1 MSEPTAAQA
10 LAERMLQLF
19 QQEAQAG
26 LDLLAATLDGDR
38 SDPQAAATLFRVFH
52 TLRGSAAMN
61 GLDAIADLAGAF
73 ESRLEPLRGALQP
86 LDADSLALAGQGLPL
101 LRRLLASEGLAD
113 AGLDAAIAELRGRLS
128 FAAPAALAAQ
138 PPGSSELPLP
148 APDEASALRLFHL
161 IFEPGESLM
170 RRGVDV
176 LGLLDE
182 LDWLGEL
189 VLRPTLDRLPAL
201 DAMQPD
207 SCYLGWQMLL
217 RTEASVEALQDV
229 FMFVAADSR
238 VELHELALAG
248 SLAPDWAERARPLL
262 RHRPAL
268 PADQLAQQLCLPAS
282 GPAPGPLH
290 DEPMPVVPQLD
301 LDLDL
306 QPGSAE
312 VVPVPLQRL
321 NRQIDL
327 VGELVIAQST
337 LIQLAA
343 QLQDPQL
350 SNAVEQVMRLS
361 TDMRDSAMQLRMV
374 PVGSLFADLS
384 QAVADCAG
392 RLGRPLAFSAS
403 GADTEL
409 DMSVLQALRAP
420 LLALLN
426 QGAEQ
431 GLEPVEQRLR
441 LGKPAQGQLRLAVE
455 KRGGEVLLTVS
466 DDGSGACATELESVH
481 ATLATLRGSYR
492 ALAMPGQGSQHL
504 LRLPLAQD
512 IIDSL
517 LVSVCDSTFVL
528 PLAQVEEV
536 VNLRAARGADGH
548 GQDILNLRGQLL
560 PFVRLSRLF
569 ELDAGVDAQDGQVIV
584 VSGSERRAGLL
595 VDRVIGRQQA
605 VIKPVPALCAKDAA
619 LSGTTILG
627 DGSVALILDLAALLR
642 RAETEWRVLPDGH

>member
-19 QQEAQAG
+19 QQESQAG
-26 LDLLAATLDGDR
+26 LDLLAATLDGGR

-86 LDADSLALAGQGLPL
+86 LDADSLALTAQGLPL
-101 LRRLLASEGLAD
+101 LRRLLASDGLAD
-113 AGLDAAIAELRGRLS
+113 AGLGAEIAALRGRLS
-128 FAAPAALAAQ
+128 AAAPAALAAE
-138 PPGSSELPLP
+138 PSGSPELPVL
-148 APDEASALRLFHL
+148 AQEEVSALRLFHL

-189 VLRPTLDRLPAL
+189 VLLPRLDRLPAL

-238 VELHELALAG
+238 VELQELALAG
-248 SLAPDWAERARPLL
+248 PLAPDWAERARSLL
-262 RHRPAL
+262 LHRPAL
-268 PADQLAQQLCLPAS
+268 PADQLAQQLCLLDS
-282 GPAPGPLH
+282 GPTSSPLH
-290 DEPMPVVPQLD
+290 DEPMSVVPRLD
-301 LDLDL
+301 R
-306 QPGSAE
+306 QSGGAE

-374 PVGSLFADLS
+374 PVGSLFAGLA
-384 QAVADCAG
+384 QAVAEDAA
-392 RLGRPLAFSAS
+392 RLGRPLDFAAS

-409 DMSVLQALRAP
+409 DMPVLQALRAP
-420 LLALLN
+420 LLALL
-426 QGAEQ
+426 QLAAEQ
-431 GLEPVEQRLR
+431 GLEPVDERLR
-441 LGKPAQGQLRLAVE
+441 LGKPAQGQLRLTVE
-455 KRGGEVLLTVS
+455 KLGGEVLLTVS
-466 DDGSGACATELESVH
+466 DDGAGACATELESVH

-492 ALAMPGQGSQHL
+492 ALAMPGQCSQHL

-605 VIKPVPALCAKDAA
+605 VIKPVPALCAEDAA

-642 RAETEWRVLPDGH
+642 RADTEWRVLPDGH

>member
-1 MSEPTAAQA
+1 MSEPSAALV
-10 LAERMLQLF
+10 LAERMRQLF
-19 QQEAQAG
+19 RQEAQAG

-38 SDPQAAATLFRVFH
+38 CDPQAAATLFRVFH

-61 GLDAIADLAGAF
+61 GLGAIADLAGAF

-86 LDADSLALAGQGLPL
+86 LDADSLALMAQGLPL
-101 LRRLLASEGLAD
+101 LRGLLASEDLAD
-113 AGLDAAIAELRGRLS
+113 AGPDAANAALRERLAA
-128 FAAPAALAAQ
+128 AAPAVLAAESAEA
-138 PPGSSELPLP
+138 PDAPEVPLP
-148 APDEASALRLFHL
+148 APEAASARRLFHL
-161 IFEPGESLM
+161 VFEPGESLM

-189 VLRPTLDRLPAL
+189 VLRPMLDRLPAL

-217 RTEASVEALQDV
+217 HTEASIEALQDV

-238 VELHELALAG
+238 VELKELALAG
-248 SLAPDWAERARPLL
+248 PLAADWAERARPLL
-262 RHRPAL
+262 RRRPA
-268 PADQLAQQLCLPAS
+268 PTTAQLALDLCQPAS
-282 GPAPGPLH
+282 PPPASPVPDAPAPGVQPL
-290 DEPMPVVPQLD
+290 DRPAD
-301 LDLDL
+301 
-306 QPGSAE
+306 SAD
-312 VVPVPLQRL
+312 VVPVPLPRL

-337 LIQLAA
+337 LIQLAD
-343 QLQDPQL
+343 QLQNPQL

-392 RLGRPLAFSAS
+392 RLGRPLVFSAS

-409 DMSVLQALRAP
+409 DMSVLRALRAP
-420 LLALLN
+420 LLALLQ
-426 QGAEQ
+426 QGAGQ

-441 LGKPAQGQLRLAVE
+441 LGKPAAGQLRLAVE

-466 DDGSGACATELESVH
+466 NDGSGAGASEPEPVH
-481 ATLATLRGSYR
+481 ATLSTLRGSYR
-492 ALAMPGQGSQHL
+492 ARSLPGQGSEHL

-517 LVSVCDSTFVL
+517 LVSVCGSTFVL

-536 VNLRAARGADGH
+536 VNLRATRGADGH

-569 ELDAGVDAQDGQVIV
+569 ELDAGVEAQDGQVIV
-584 VSGSERRAGLL
+584 VSGSGSRAGLL

-605 VIKPVPALCAKDAA
+605 VIKPVPALYARDAA

-627 DGSVALILDLAALLR
+627 DGTVALILDLAALLR
-642 RAETEWRVLPDGH
+642 RAETEWRVLSDGH

>member
-1 MSEPTAAQA
+1 MSEPTAAQALA

-19 QQEAQAG
+19 QQESQAG

-86 LDADSLALAGQGLPL
+86 LDADSLALTAQGLPL
-101 LRRLLASEGLAD
+101 LRRLLASDGLAD
-113 AGLDAAIAELRGRLS
+113 AGLGAEIAALRGRLS
-128 FAAPAALAAQ
+128 AAAPAAPAAE
-138 PPGSSELPLP
+138 PSGSPELPVL
-148 APDEASALRLFHL
+148 AQEEVSALRLFHL

-189 VLRPTLDRLPAL
+189 VLLPRLDRLPAL

-238 VELHELALAG
+238 VELQELALDEA
-248 SLAPDWAERARPLL
+248 LAPDWTERARALLL
-262 RHRPAL
+262 RRPAL
-268 PADQLAQQLCLPAS
+268 TADQLAQQLCQPVS
-282 GPAPGPLH
+282 EPAPGLAP
-290 DEPMPVVPQLD
+290 DESMPVFPRLD
-301 LDLDL
+301 R
-306 QPGSAE
+306 QPASAE

-374 PVGSLFADLS
+374 PVGSLFAGLA
-384 QAVADCAG
+384 QAVADDAA
-392 RLGRPLAFSAS
+392 RLGRPLDFVAS

-420 LLALLN
+420 LLALL
-426 QGAEQ
+426 QLAAEQ
-431 GLEPVEQRLR
+431 GLEPVDERLR

-455 KRGGEVLLTVS
+455 KLGGEVLLTVS
-466 DDGSGACATELESVH
+466 DDGAGACATELESVH

-492 ALAMPGQGSQHL
+492 ALTMPGQGSQHL

-605 VIKPVPALCAKDAA
+605 VIKPVPALCAEDAA

>member
-19 QQEAQAG
+19 QQESQAG

-61 GLDAIADLAGAF
+61 GLAAIADLAGAF

-86 LDADSLALAGQGLPL
+86 LDADSLALTAQGLPL
-101 LRRLLASEGLAD
+101 LRRLLASDGLAD
-113 AGLDAAIAELRGRLS
+113 AGLGAEIAALRGRLS
-128 FAAPAALAAQ
+128 AAAPAALAAE
-138 PPGSSELPLP
+138 PSGSPELPVL
-148 APDEASALRLFHL
+148 AQEEVSALRLFHL

-189 VLRPTLDRLPAL
+189 VLLPRLDRLPAL

-238 VELHELALAG
+238 VELQELALAG
-248 SLAPDWAERARPLL
+248 PLAPDWAERARSLLL
-262 RHRPAL
+262 RRRAL
-268 PADQLAQQLCLPAS
+268 TADQLAQQLCQPVS
-282 GPAPGPLH
+282 EPAPGLAP
-290 DEPMPVVPQLD
+290 DESMPVFPR
-301 LDLDL
+301 LDL
-306 QPGSAE
+306 QSGGAE

-374 PVGSLFADLS
+374 PVGSLFAGLA
-384 QAVADCAG
+384 QAVAEDAV
-392 RLGRPLAFSAS
+392 RLGRPLDFVAS

-420 LLALLN
+420 LLALL
-426 QGAEQ
+426 QLAAEQ
-431 GLEPVEQRLR
+431 GLEPVDERLR

-455 KRGGEVLLTVS
+455 KLGGEVLLTVS
-466 DDGSGACATELESVH
+466 DDGAGACATEQESVH

-642 RAETEWRVLPDGH
+642 RADTEWRVLPDGH